1 MKTILITGANR
12 GLGLAHA
19 TLFAERGATVFA
31 TARVPAEALELQQLS
46 QAHPGRVHV
55 LSYDALDVSA
65 PARIKAELAD
75 TALDLAF
82 FNAGASSM
90 MRAGF
95 GATDT
100 SAITK
105 LIEIN
110 AFAPLKLAEAI
121 VDNVAASARK
131 IFAFQS
137 SLMGSISDN
146 GSGGAFAY
154 RISKCSLNMIAK
166 SIAVELRARGVIS
179 VALHPG
185 WVQTRMGGAHAPL
198 TQAQSVPSQQDL
210 LERLTLKD
218 SGSFFNY
225 DGTLLSW

>member
-12 GLGLAHA
+12 GLGLAH
-19 TLFAERGATVFA
+19 TQRFAERGATVFA
-31 TARVPAEALELQQLS
+31 TARAPAEALELQQLA
-46 QAHPGRVHV
+46 QLHRGRVHV
-55 LSYDALDVSA
+55 LCYDALDTNA
-65 PARIKAELAD
+65 PIKLKAELGG

-82 FNAGASSM
+82 FNAGASAKI
-90 MRAGF
+90 RAGF

-100 SAITK
+100 GAISQ

-121 VDNVAASARK
+121 VDNVVASERK

-137 SLMGSISDN
+137 SLMGSIGDN
-146 GSGGAFAY
+146 GSGGALAY
-154 RISKCSLNMIAK
+154 RLSKCTLNMIAK
-166 SIAVELRARGVIS
+166 DIAVELRARGVIS

-210 LERLTLKD
+210 LERLTLED
-218 SGSFFNY
+218 SGSFFNF
-225 DGTLLSW
+225 DGTLLPW